1 MGPMP
6 NRASTH
12 CGTWRVLPGGM
23 SEMFRLLF
31 LGNGWTDCAEILY
44 ALGAPLV
51 AAYAVVT
58 GGVSVLDGRDSVVID
73 TNIGK
78 WSSVENADSVPLSIM
93 MSVLFV

>member
-51 AAYAVVT
+51 TAYAVVT
-58 GGVSVLDGRDSVVID
+58 DGVSLHVLTCRGAPKPRFCISETAWPIVFKFGMLV
-73 TNIGK
+73 GGH
-78 WSSVENADSVPLSIM
+78 
-93 MSVLFV
+93 